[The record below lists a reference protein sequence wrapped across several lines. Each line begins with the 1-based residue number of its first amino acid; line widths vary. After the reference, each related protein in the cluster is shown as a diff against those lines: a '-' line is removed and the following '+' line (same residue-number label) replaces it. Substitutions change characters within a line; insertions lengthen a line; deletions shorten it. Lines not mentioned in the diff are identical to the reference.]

1 MLKALW
7 MIGHSFFDHQ
17 LMWQRCII
25 CPAFTLVELTY
36 AAMGKMAS
44 WKCVLLLL
52 RWGRASQCKR
62 SSLFPVDIR
71 KLLLCEEVKLF
82 LPVDKLFVAGGDRG
96 PRHHRDCLRLF
107 PLCHTKCWAKKKKNI
122 SEVKMQN
129 RTWVCLNRPDAT
141 LIADEYL
148 HFPFVCWFVTSQ
160 LCNGL
165 KTSSAACEL

>member
-1 MLKALW
+1 M
-7 MIGHSFFDHQ
+7 GHSFFDHQ

-44 WKCVLLLL
+44 RKCVLLLL

-62 SSLFPVDIR
+62 SSL
-71 KLLLCEEVKLF
+71 LLTSGNFSCVRRWKSFSLSTNSLSQAEIEDPAITVIASGCFHSVTQSAEL
-82 LPVDKLFVAGGDRG
+82 
-96 PRHHRDCLRLF
+96 
-107 PLCHTKCWAKKKKNI
+107 KKKSI

-129 RTWVCLNRPDAT
+129 RTWVGLNRPDAT

-148 HFPFVCWFVTSQ
+148 HFPFVCWLVTSQ